1 MFRKGMQKF
10 RGQTLTTPS
19 NDKAGIGVADPGVPA
34 PHQGVRDAV
43 RPQLFSK
50 GNSIQENTEN

>member
-1 MFRKGMQKF
+1 MQKF